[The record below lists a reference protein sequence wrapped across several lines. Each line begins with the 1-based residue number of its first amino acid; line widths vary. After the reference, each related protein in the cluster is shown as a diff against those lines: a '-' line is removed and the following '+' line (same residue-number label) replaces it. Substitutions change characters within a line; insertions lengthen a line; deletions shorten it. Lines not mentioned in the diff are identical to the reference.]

1 MPLFAAPIGTEL
13 KIVKVSAD
21 GETKRHLENLWI
33 LPGAMITVLKSEGGN
48 VIVRVKDGR
57 IALTKALALQI
68 LVG

>member
-21 GETKRHLENLWI
+21 GETKRHLENLGI

>member
-1 MPLFAAPIGTEL
+1 MPLFAAPTNTEM

-21 GETKRHLENLWI
+21 GETKRHLENLGI
-33 LPGAMITVLKSEGGN
+33 LPGAMVTVLKSEGGN